1 VVSSDKIA
9 VLADNG
15 RVSSVPVGRATR
27 VGGMGAA
34 AGVTVRAPAKINL
47 ELRVGPLQRDGYH
60 EVATVFHA
68 VALFDDLTALP
79 AEPGEGI
86 SIVIHG
92 PQAAHVPVDESNL
105 AVRAA
110 RLLAERVGMDA
121 DVRMQLHKQ
130 IPVAGGMAGGSAD
143 AAAAL
148 VACDALWHTGLDRE
162 QLHQLA
168 AELGSDVPFSLLG
181 GTAIGSGRGER
192 LTPALARGE
201 YHWVIAL
208 ADHGLSTPAVYGE
221 IDRLRELGQVEPALP
236 EPEIDDRLMQ
246 ALRAGDA
253 EALGACLANDLQPA
267 ACSLDPSLERALDVG
282 RKVGALGGMV
292 TGSGPTTVFLARD
305 SSHALD
311 LAVALTASG
320 AAVDVRRSHGP
331 VAGARLVEAIRS

>member
-1 VVSSDKIA
+1 MGT
-9 VLADNG
+9 AD
-15 RVSSVPVGRATR
+15 
-27 VGGMGAA
+27 
-34 AGVTVRAPAKINL
+34 GVTVRAPAKINL
-47 ELRVGPLQRDGYH
+47 ELRVGPPRADGYH

-68 VALFDDLTALP
+68 VALFDDLTAVQG
-79 AEPGEGI
+79 EPGEGI
-86 SIVIHG
+86 SIVVHG
-92 PQAAHVPVDESNL
+92 PQAANVPVDESNL

-110 RLLAERVGMDA
+110 RLLADRVGLVDA

-162 QLHQLA
+162 QLHALA

-192 LTPALARGE
+192 LIPALARGE

-221 IDRLRELGQVEPALP
+221 VDRLREAGLVPQPLA
-236 EPEIDDRLMQ
+236 EPEISDGLMQ

-253 EALGACLANDLQPA
+253 EALGACLGNDLQAA

-292 TGSGPTTVFLARD
+292 SGSGPTMVFLARD

-320 AAVDVRRSHGP
+320 AAADVRRSHGP

>member
-1 VVSSDKIA
+1 
-9 VLADNG
+9 
-15 RVSSVPVGRATR
+15 
-27 VGGMGAA
+27 MGAVG
-34 AGVTVRAPAKINL
+34 GVTVRAPAKINL
-47 ELRVGPLQRDGYH
+47 ELRVGPLRADGYH
-60 EVATVFHA
+60 ELATVFHA
-68 VALFDDLTALP
+68 VAVFDDLTALP
-79 AEPGEGI
+79 AEPGSGV

-92 PQAAHVPVDESNL
+92 PQAAQVPVNDSNL
-105 AVRAA
+105 AVKAA
-110 RLLAERVGMDA
+110 RLLAERVGIDA
-121 DVRMQLHKQ
+121 DVHLQLHKQ

-162 QLHQLA
+162 QLHELA

-181 GTAIGSGRGER
+181 GTAIGSGRGEK
-192 LTPALARGE
+192 LLPALARGE
-201 YHWVIAL
+201 YHWVVAL
-208 ADHGLSTPAVYGE
+208 ADHGLSTPAVYAE
-221 IDRLRELGQVEPALP
+221 IDRMRDAGLAPPPAP

-253 EALGACLANDLQPA
+253 EALGACLTNDLQPA

-292 TGSGPTTVFLARD
+292 SGSGPTTVFLARD

-331 VAGARLVEAIRS
+331 VPGARLVEAVRS

>member
-1 VVSSDKIA
+1 
-9 VLADNG
+9 
-15 RVSSVPVGRATR
+15 
-27 VGGMGAA
+27 MGAA
-34 AGVTVRAPAKINL
+34 GGVTVRAPAKINL
-47 ELRVGPLQRDGYH
+47 ELRVGPLRPDGYH
-60 EVATVFHA
+60 ELATVFHA
-68 VALFDDLTALP
+68 VAVFDDLTAVQG
-79 AEPGEGI
+79 EPGEGI
-86 SIVIHG
+86 SIVVHG
-92 PQAAHVPVDESNL
+92 PQALNVPVDDSNL

-110 RLLAERVGMDA
+110 RLLADRVGLVDA

-148 VACDALWHTGLDRE
+148 VACDALWQTGLDRE
-162 QLHQLA
+162 QLHGLA

-192 LTPALARGE
+192 LIPALARGE
-201 YHWVIAL
+201 YHWVVAL
-208 ADHGLSTPAVYGE
+208 ADHGLSTPAVYAE
-221 IDRLRELGQVEPALP
+221 IDRLRAAGLAPQPLA
-236 EPEIDDRLMQ
+236 EPEIGDRLMQ

-253 EALGACLANDLQPA
+253 EALGACLVNDLQAA
-267 ACSLDPSLERALDVG
+267 ACSLDPTLERALDVG

-292 TGSGPTTVFLARD
+292 SGSGPTMVFLARD

-320 AAVDVRRSHGP
+320 AAADVRRSHGP

>member
-1 VVSSDKIA
+1 MAS
-9 VLADNG
+9 
-15 RVSSVPVGRATR
+15 AT
-27 VGGMGAA
+27 G
-34 AGVTVRAPAKINL
+34 GVTVRAPAKINL
-47 ELRVGPLQRDGYH
+47 ELRVGPVRPDGYH
-60 EVATVFHA
+60 ELATVFHA
-68 VALFDDLTALP
+68 VSVFDDLIALP
-79 AEPGEGI
+79 AAPGEGV
-86 SIVIHG
+86 SITVEG
-92 PQAAHVPVDESNL
+92 PQAPQVPTDGSNL

-110 RLLAERVGMDA
+110 RLLAERVGLTGDDA
-121 DVRMQLHKQ
+121 EVRLHLRKQ

-162 QLHQLA
+162 QMHELA

-181 GTAIGSGRGER
+181 GTAIGGGRGER

-201 YHWVIAL
+201 YHWVVAL
-208 ADHGLSTPAVYGE
+208 ADHGLSTPAVYAE
-221 IDRLRELGQVEPALP
+221 LDRLRAVGLAPNPDP
-236 EPEIDDRLMQ
+236 EPKTSDRLMQ

-253 EALGACLANDLQPA
+253 EALGASLSNDLQVA
-267 ACSLDPSLERALDVG
+267 ACSLDPSLERALEIG

-320 AAVDVRRSHGP
+320 VAADVHRSHGP
-331 VAGARLVEAIRS
+331 VGGARLVESVRG